1 MRHNWGLSFEWLR
14 STQELRRDKR
24 DPSDRPENPLI
35 TTIARII
42 RVSLKPG
49 FRKSRTA
56 SLKDLAAIRKAL
68 LLAFEDCLNLP
79 AQRLRL
85 KIENAKTP
93 RELWMLR
100 NDIYQVISQ
109 QHDQGIAAE
118 RINGLVRVFEGWL
131 DPKQINHIK

>member
-1 MRHNWGLSFEWLR
+1 MGHNQALFFARLR
-14 STQELRRDKR
+14 STHGSQRDKR
-24 DPSDRPENPLI
+24 DSPDRPETPLI

-56 SLKDLAAIRKAL
+56 SLKDLAAIRKDL
-68 LLAFEDCLNLP
+68 LLAFEDCTSLP

-100 NDIYQVISQ
+100 NDIYLLISQ
-109 QHDQGIAAE
+109 RHDQGIAAE
-118 RINGLVRVFEGWL
+118 RINGLVKVFEGWL
-131 DPKQINHIK
+131 DPKQITHIK

>member
-1 MRHNWGLSFEWLR
+1 VRHNWGLSFEWLR

-49 FRKSRTA
+49 YRKSRTA

-68 LLAFEDCLNLP
+68 LLAFEDCLNLS

-85 KIENAKTP
+85 KIENAKSP
-93 RELWMLR
+93 SELWMLR

-109 QHDQGIAAE
+109 QHDQGIAAD
-118 RINGLVRVFEGWL
+118 RINGLLRVFEGWV
-131 DPKQINHIK
+131 DPKQINRIK

>member
-1 MRHNWGLSFEWLR
+1 MRHNRALSFVGLT
-14 STQELRRDKR
+14 STQELQRAKR

-56 SLKDLAAIRKAL
+56 SLKDLATIRKAL
-68 LLAFEDCLNLP
+68 LLAFEDCANLP

-85 KIENAKTP
+85 KIENTKTP

-109 QHDQGIAAE
+109 QHDQSIAAD
-118 RINGLVRVFEGWL
+118 RINGLVKVFEGWL

>member
-1 MRHNWGLSFEWLR
+1 M
-14 STQELRRDKR
+14 
-24 DPSDRPENPLI
+24 I

-49 FRKSRTA
+49 YRKSRTA

-68 LLAFEDCLNLP
+68 LLAFEDCLNLS

-85 KIENAKTP
+85 KIENAKSP
-93 RELWMLR
+93 SELWMLR

-109 QHDQGIAAE
+109 QHDQGIAAD
-118 RINGLVRVFEGWL
+118 RINGLLRVFEGWV
-131 DPKQINHIK
+131 DPKQINRIK

>member
-1 MRHNWGLSFEWLR
+1 M
-14 STQELRRDKR
+14 
-24 DPSDRPENPLI
+24 I

-56 SLKDLAAIRKAL
+56 SLKDLAAIRNAL
-68 LLAFEDCLNLP
+68 LLVFEDCLTLP

-100 NDIYQVISQ
+100 NDIYLLISQ
-109 QHDQGIAAE
+109 RHDQAVAAE
-118 RINGLVRVFEGWL
+118 RINGLVKVFEGWL
-131 DPKQINHIK
+131 DPKHINHIK

>member
-1 MRHNWGLSFEWLR
+1 M
-14 STQELRRDKR
+14 
-24 DPSDRPENPLI
+24 I

-56 SLKDLAAIRKAL
+56 SLKDLATIRSAL
-68 LLAFEDCLNLP
+68 LLAFEDCANLP

-100 NDIYQVISQ
+100 NDIYLLISQ
-109 QHDQGIAAE
+109 RHDQGIVAE
-118 RINGLVRVFEGWL
+118 RINGLVNVFEGWL
-131 DPKQINHIK
+131 DPKHITYIK

>member
-1 MRHNWGLSFEWLR
+1 MRHNCLPSFVWLG
-14 STQELRRDKR
+14 STQQPQRDKC
-24 DPSDRPENPLI
+24 DPSDRPEQPLI

-56 SLKDLAAIRKAL
+56 SLKDLATIRNAL
-68 LLAFEDCLNLP
+68 LLAFEDCANLP

-100 NDIYQVISQ
+100 NDIYLLISQ
-109 QHDQGIAAE
+109 RHDQGIAAE
-118 RINGLVRVFEGWL
+118 RINGLVNVFEGWL
-131 DPKQINHIK
+131 DPKHITYIK

>member
-1 MRHNWGLSFEWLR
+1 
-14 STQELRRDKR
+14 T
-24 DPSDRPENPLI
+24 
-35 TTIARII
+35 
-42 RVSLKPG
+42 
-49 FRKSRTA
+49 
-56 SLKDLAAIRKAL
+56 
-68 LLAFEDCLNLP
+68 NLP

-109 QHDQGIAAE
+109 QHDQGTAAD